1 MNDAAEI
8 IYDMVDPNANLIF
21 GSVVDNTM
29 PEDTVSITI
38 IATGFGQLEPE
49 LGALADARDRM
60 RAAAP
65 AAPRAPVAAAPSI
78 NSASSSQSEV
88 ASAPM
93 VGQQAAGSGLG
104 YTGSAGSGMG
114 MGAGSNVEI
123 PAFLRRRRMQGK

>member
-1 MNDAAEI
+1 
-8 IYDMVDPNANLIF
+8 MVDPNANLIF

-65 AAPRAPVAAAPSI
+65 AAAPRAPVATTPSVS
-78 NSASSSQSEV
+78 SASSPSEV

-93 VGQQAAGSGLG
+93 VGQQGAGSGLG
-104 YTGSAGSGMG
+104 YTGSAGNGMG